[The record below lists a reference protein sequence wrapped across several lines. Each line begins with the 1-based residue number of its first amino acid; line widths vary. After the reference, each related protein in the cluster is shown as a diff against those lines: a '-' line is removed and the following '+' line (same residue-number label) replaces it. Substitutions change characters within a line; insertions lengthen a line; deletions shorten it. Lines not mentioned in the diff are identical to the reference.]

1 MPMVVDHQVDARDSA
16 CPGPLLELIR
26 GIRAARV
33 GETVAVLS
41 TDPASTTDIPDWVAT
56 SGHELMAREQLAG
69 HVRYV
74 VKKVR

>member
-1 MPMVVDHQVDARDSA
+1 MVVDHQVDARDSA

-41 TDPASTTDIPDWVAT
+41 ADPASTTDIPQWVAT
-56 SGHELMAREQLAG
+56 AGHELVAREQMQG
-69 HVRYV
+69 HARYV
-74 VKKVR
+74 VRKVR